1 MGLHAITP
9 LVFDLAKL
17 SGPQHA
23 LDSDRGSAA
32 GGGASKVR
40 ATGAKR
46 NVGIDVG
53 TGGDVHCEGMF

>member
-32 GGGASKVR
+32 GGGAREVR
-40 ATGAKR
+40 TTGAKGHI
-46 NVGIDVG
+46 GIEKG
-53 TGGDVHCEGMF
+53 AGWDVHCGGR